1 MTGRATDHADDIRN
15 ASGGEGED
23 ARASGPSMTFP
34 RSLRAETL
42 RLRRSSLVPLHLI
55 CALAA
60 GAACGAYFAT
70 APWDASMGADAF
82 VQLLGAMMPLMA
94 GIVCGLDVDAE
105 WEATCFSG
113 MLAVP
118 SRRKA
123 IAARL
128 CTLWLMG
135 AFALMLAAAAFAA
148 PLILVGRQALGPA
161 AWAGAVVGLA
171 FGSIPLYLVLYVAAL
186 RWGRNAAIV
195 AGAAGL
201 MLSFFSIGGLAHGLM
216 TGALTAADANAL
228 SYLPTSWPALLG
240 SLPIELSIAGGSA
253 GSLDAA
259 AHVAGAIWSLA
270 GLCAVATVLL
280 AGGLA
285 AWISRFE
292 PVRHGE

>member
-1 MTGRATDHADDIRN
+1 M
-15 ASGGEGED
+15 
-23 ARASGPSMTFP
+23 
-34 RSLRAETL
+34 
-42 RLRRSSLVPLHLI
+42 
-55 CALAA
+55 
-60 GAACGAYFAT
+60 
-70 APWDASMGADAF
+70 
-82 VQLLGAMMPLMA
+82 
-94 GIVCGLDVDAE
+94 
-105 WEATCFSG
+105 
-113 MLAVP
+113 
-118 SRRKA
+118 
-123 IAARL
+123 
-128 CTLWLMG
+128 LWLMG
-135 AFALMLAAAAFAA
+135 AFALVLAAAAFAA

-161 AWAGAVVGLA
+161 AWVGAVVGLA

-201 MLSFFSIGGLAHGLM
+201 MLSFFSMGGLAHGLM
-216 TGALTAADANAL
+216 TGELTAAGANAL

-259 AHVAGAIWSLA
+259 AHVAGAIWPLA

-292 PVRHGE
+292 PARHGE